1 MWKIVITANVEIE
14 NEKAL
19 KMHARH
25 KTNTAYLDMEIENN
39 LKQFN
44 VYLNK
49 DYIGKIINEG
59 EQIAYWQIGAEEA
72 YCQPIYAK
80 NGGLAIEVMLIM
92 KPAELVTAVQ
102 KKRQ

>member
-14 NEKAL
+14 NEKAF

-59 EQIAYWQIGAEEA
+59 EQIAYWQIGAEDA

-80 NGGLAIEVMLIM
+80 DGGLAIEVTLIM
-92 KPAELVTAVQ
+92 KSAKMVTDVI
-102 KKRQ
+102 KKRK